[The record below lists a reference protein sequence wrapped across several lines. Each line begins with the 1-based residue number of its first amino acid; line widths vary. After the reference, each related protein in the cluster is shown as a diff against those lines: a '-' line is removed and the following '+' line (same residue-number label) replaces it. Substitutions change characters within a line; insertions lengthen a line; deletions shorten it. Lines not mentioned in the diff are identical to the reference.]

1 MVFRRV
7 ASRAGEASQFAVD
20 QSGPVLAV
28 GERGTD
34 PVQAWPG
41 EAGPGRLGWSLI
53 SRFETSSSLWTVEQL
68 GLSIFFLKINKKNI
82 T

>member
-7 ASRAGEASQFAVD
+7 ASLAREASSPWTNQA
-20 QSGPVLAV
+20 VLAV

-41 EAGPGRLGWSLI
+41 EAGPGRLGWSLM
-53 SRFETSSSLWTVEQL
+53 SRFETSSSM
-68 GLSIFFLKINKKNI
+68 
-82 T
+82 

>member
-7 ASRAGEASQFAVD
+7 TSLARDQFAVD

-28 GERGTD
+28 GERETD